1 MNKDSRDESATLVA
15 VLSNSG
21 TLSGL
26 FFVLIFIRGG
36 GRASEKR
43 RNKSASS
50 PRVPPLFVCSRP
62 LFSLPADSSE
72 MLETH
77 TQFMRMQFIHIAQ
90 RRVFLAAA
98 NKFPVASTFYTL
110 MV

>member
-15 VLSNSG
+15 ALSNSG
-21 TLSGL
+21 TPSGL

-36 GRASEKR
+36 GPVSEKR

-50 PRVPPLFVCSRP
+50 PRAPPLFVCSRP
-62 LFSLPADSSE
+62 LFPHGRRFRDAGNA
-72 MLETH
+72 H
-77 TQFMRMQFIHIAQ
+77 TQFMRMQFIHIAR

-98 NKFPVASTFYTL
+98 NKFPFASTFYTL